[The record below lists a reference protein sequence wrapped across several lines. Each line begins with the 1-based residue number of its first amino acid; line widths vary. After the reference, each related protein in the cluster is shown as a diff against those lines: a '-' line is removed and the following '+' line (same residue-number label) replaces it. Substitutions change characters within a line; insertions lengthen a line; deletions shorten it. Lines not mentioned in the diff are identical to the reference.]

1 MTAWN
6 KKILILP
13 PLIIAVAIVIFAYF
27 LKKPIEKVAYFEKPV
42 KVRIIT
48 MSKMTV
54 QPKAFAYGTSIPGK
68 TWDAIAEVSGKI
80 AWKSE
85 QLEDGNIVKA
95 GTELLRIDDTSYR
108 LTLEQIN
115 AQIKASEIKE
125 KTIKSS
131 IAIDEL
137 NLKLLNKDLNNKYGL
152 SKRGAIAKSAVD
164 DAQLQV
170 YSAEAKVQNLQNAA
184 AINRADRDVLKAQK
198 ALAEYELSNTQIQAP
213 FDVRV
218 TEVKSHVAHFVNK
231 GQILFSADDI
241 QTAEI
246 NAQLTI
252 GTLRPLMAEIN
263 ETKELET
270 HQRVPGALSLEAI
283 VRLKT
288 ATHTIEWEGIV
299 DRVAGLVDLQTQSI
313 GIIVTVHD
321 PYKQAKPG
329 QRPPLTRNTFV
340 EVELRGKPQ
349 PDQLVVP
356 ANAIHESTISTNIA
370 TSVSTGI
377 PASSAQKNN
386 VYVIDND
393 NRLVIRPV
401 KIKFSQSGYTVIS
414 QGVKAGE
421 RIVIS
426 DLVPALEGML
436 LDPKED
442 KKTKKWLNV
451 QATGTRPEK

>member
-1 MTAWN
+1 MTMTTWKN
-6 KKILILP
+6 TLLIIP
-13 PLIIAVAIVIFAYF
+13 PLIIAIAIVIFAYF

-42 KVRIIT
+42 KVRVIT
-48 MSKMTV
+48 MSTMTV
-54 QPKAFAYGTSIPGK
+54 QPKAFGYGTSVPGK

-80 AWKSE
+80 VWKSE
-85 QLEDGNIVKA
+85 QLEGGNIVKA

-108 LTLEQIN
+108 LTLEQID
-115 AQIKASEIKE
+115 AQINASEIKE

-131 IAIDEL
+131 IVIDEL
-137 NLKLLNKDLNNKYGL
+137 NLKLLNKELKDKHGL
-152 SKRGAIAKSAVD
+152 SQRGAIAKSAVD
-164 DAQLQV
+164 EAQLQV
-170 YSAEAKVQNLQNAA
+170 YSAEAKVQNLHNAA
-184 AINRADRDVLKAQK
+184 AINRAERDVLKAQK
-198 ALAEYELSNTQIQAP
+198 ALAEYELSNTRIQAP

-241 QTAEI
+241 KTAEI

-252 GTLRPLMAEIN
+252 GTLRPLMAKIH
-263 ETKELET
+263 ETKESET
-270 HQRVPGALSLEAI
+270 HQHVPGALSLEAV

-288 ATHTIEWEGIV
+288 ATHTIEWDGIV

-313 GIIVTVHD
+313 GIIVTVND

-349 PDQLVVP
+349 AEQFVVP
-356 ANAIHESTISTNIA
+356 ANAIHDNTLH
-370 TSVSTGI
+370 
-377 PASSAQKNN
+377 KNSI
-386 VYVIDND
+386 YVLDND

-401 KIKFSQSGYTVIS
+401 KIKFSQSGYSVLSMGI
-414 QGVKAGE
+414 KAGE
-421 RIVIS
+421 RIIIS

-436 LDPKED
+436 LEPEED
-442 KKTKKWLNV
+442 KKTKQWLIT
-451 QATGTRPEK
+451 QAAGKRPEK

>member
-1 MTAWN
+1 MTTWKN
-6 KKILILP
+6 RFLILP
-13 PLIIAVAIVIFAYF
+13 PLIIAVAIVIFAYV
-27 LKKPIEKVAYFEKPV
+27 LKKPIEKEPHFEKPV

-54 QPKAFAYGTSIPGK
+54 QPKAFAYGTSIAGK

-95 GTELLRIDDTSYR
+95 GTELVRIDDTSYR
-108 LTLEQIN
+108 LTLEQID
-115 AQIKASEIKE
+115 AQIKASEIKQ
-125 KTIKSS
+125 KTIQSS

-137 NLKLLNKDLNNKYGL
+137 NLKLLNKDLKDKYGL
-152 SKRGAIAKSAVD
+152 SQRGAIAKSAVD

-170 YSAEAKVQNLQNAA
+170 YAAQTKVQNLHNAA
-184 AINRADRDVLKAQK
+184 AINRADRDVLRAQK
-198 ALAEYELSNTQIQAP
+198 ALAEYDLSNTRIQAP

-218 TEVKSHVAHFVNK
+218 TKVTSHVAHFVNK
-231 GQILFSADDI
+231 GQILFTADDI

-246 NAQLTI
+246 NAQVTI
-252 GTLRPLMAEIN
+252 GTLRPLMAKFG
-263 ETKELET
+263 ETKESEI

-288 ATHTIEWEGIV
+288 ATHTIEWEGVV
-299 DRVAGLVDLQTQSI
+299 DRAAGVVDLQTQSI
-313 GIIVTVHD
+313 GIIVIVHE

-349 PDQLVVP
+349 PDQLIVP
-356 ANAIHESTISTNIA
+356 ANAIHESTKHK
-370 TSVSTGI
+370 
-377 PASSAQKNN
+377 SSL
-386 VYVIDND
+386 YVIDND

-401 KIKFSQSGYTVIS
+401 KIKFSQSGYSVLS
-414 QGVKAGE
+414 QGIKAGE

-426 DLVPALEGML
+426 DMVPALEGML
-436 LDPKED
+436 LEPKED
-442 KKTKKWLNV
+442 KKTKKWLKA
-451 QATGTRPEK
+451 QAVGTRAEK

>member
-1 MTAWN
+1 MTVWKN
-6 KKILILP
+6 KLLIIP
-13 PLIIAVAIVIFAYF
+13 PLIIAAAVVIFAYS
-27 LKKPIEKVAYFEKPV
+27 LKKPIEKQASFEKPV

-48 MSKMTV
+48 MSTMTV
-54 QPKAFAYGTSIPGK
+54 QPKAFAYGTSVPGK

-131 IAIDEL
+131 IVIEKL
-137 NLKLLNKDLNNKYGL
+137 NLKLLNKDLKDKHGL
-152 SKRGAIAKSAVD
+152 SQKGAIAKSAVD
-164 DAQLQV
+164 EAQLQV
-170 YSAEAKVQNLQNAA
+170 YSAETKVQNLHNAA
-184 AINRADRDVLKAQK
+184 AINQADRGVLKAQK
-198 ALAEYELSNTQIQAP
+198 ALAEYELSNTRIEAP

-218 TEVKSHVAHFVNK
+218 TQVKSHVAHFVNK
-231 GQILFSADDI
+231 GQTLFSADDI
-241 QTAEI
+241 KTAEI
-246 NAQLTI
+246 NAQLSI
-252 GTLRPLMAEIN
+252 GTLRPLMANIN
-263 ETKELET
+263 ETEQSDS

-288 ATHTIEWEGIV
+288 ATHIIEWDGVV

-313 GIIVTVHD
+313 GIIVTVND

-329 QRPPLTRNTFV
+329 RRPPLTRNTFV

-349 PDQLVVP
+349 HGQFVVP
-356 ANAIHESTISTNIA
+356 ANAIHESTISK
-370 TSVSTGI
+370 
-377 PASSAQKNN
+377 SSAHKNSI
-386 VYVIDND
+386 YVLNNE

-401 KIKFSQSGYTVIS
+401 KIKFSQSGYTVLSHGIKS
-414 QGVKAGE
+414 GE

-436 LDPKED
+436 LEPKED
-442 KKTKKWLNV
+442 KKTQKWLIT
-451 QATGTRPEK
+451 QAAGTRSEK

>member
-1 MTAWN
+1 MTTWKN
-6 KKILILP
+6 RFLIIP
-13 PLIIAVAIVIFAYF
+13 PLIIAVAIVVMAHF
-27 LKKPIEKVAYFEKPV
+27 LKKPIEKAAYLEKPV

-48 MSKMTV
+48 LSKMTV
-54 QPKAFAYGTSIPGK
+54 QPKAFAYGTSVPGK
-68 TWDAIAEVSGKI
+68 TWNAVAEVSGKI

-85 QLEDGNIVKA
+85 QLEDGNIIKA

-108 LTLEQIN
+108 LTLDQLD
-115 AQIKASEIKE
+115 ARIKASEIKD
-125 KTIKSS
+125 KTIQSS
-131 IAIDEL
+131 IVIDEL
-137 NLKLLNKDLNNKYGL
+137 NLKLLNKDLKDKYGL
-152 SKRGAIAKSAVD
+152 SQRGAIAKSAVD
-164 DAQLQV
+164 DAQLKV
-170 YSAEAKVQNLQNAA
+170 YSAESEVQNLHNAA
-184 AINRADRDVLKAQK
+184 AINRADQDVLKAQK
-198 ALAEYELSNTQIQAP
+198 ALAEYELSNTRIQAP

-241 QTAEI
+241 KTAEI

-252 GTLRPLMAEIN
+252 GTLRPLIAKIN
-263 ETKELET
+263 AAKISNSSEAKESAT

-313 GIIVTVHD
+313 GIIVTVND
-321 PYKQAKPG
+321 PYKQAQPG

-349 PDQLVVP
+349 PDQLLVP
-356 ANAIHESTISTNIA
+356 ANAIHKNTDFKNT
-370 TSVSTGI
+370 
-377 PASSAQKNN
+377 ASKNT
-386 VYVIDND
+386 VYVLDND

-401 KIKFSQSGYTVIS
+401 KIKFSQSGYSVLS
-414 QGVKAGE
+414 QGIKAGE

-426 DLVPALEGML
+426 DLVPALPGML
-436 LDPKED
+436 LAPVED
-442 KKTKKWLNV
+442 RKSKKWLMV
-451 QATGTRPEK
+451 QAAGKRSEK

>member
-1 MTAWN
+1 MAMVTSKKVTSKKAAWN
-6 KKILILP
+6 NKFLIIL
-13 PLIIAVAIVIFAYF
+13 PLIIAIAIAIFAHF
-27 LKKPIEKVAYFEKPV
+27 LKKPIEKVVSFEKPV
-42 KVRIIT
+42 KVRVMK
-48 MSKMTV
+48 MSKMMV
-54 QPKAFAYGTSIPGK
+54 QPKAFAYGTSVPGK

-85 QLEDGNIVKA
+85 QLEDGNIIKA

-108 LTLEQIN
+108 LTLKQID

-125 KTIKSS
+125 KTINSS

-137 NLKLLNKDLNNKYGL
+137 NLKLLNKELKDKFGL
-152 SKRGAIAKSAVD
+152 SQKGALAKSAVD
-164 DAQLQV
+164 EVQLQV
-170 YSAEAKVQNLQNAA
+170 YSAESKVQNLHNAA
-184 AINRADRDVLKAQK
+184 AINKAERDVLKAQK
-198 ALAEYELSNTQIQAP
+198 ALAEYELSNTRIQTP

-241 QTAEI
+241 KTAEI

-252 GTLRPLMAEIN
+252 GTLRPLMGKIN
-263 ETKELET
+263 ARNESDT
-270 HQRVPGALSLEAI
+270 HQRVPGALSLDAI

-288 ATHTIEWEGIV
+288 ANHTIEWQGIV

-313 GIIVTVHD
+313 GIIVTVND

-349 PDQLVVP
+349 PDQLLVP
-356 ANAIHESTISTNIA
+356 ANAIHENTL
-370 TSVSTGI
+370 
-377 PASSAQKNN
+377 PANSKHKQN

-401 KIKFSQSGYTVIS
+401 KIKFSQSGYSVLS
-414 QGVKAGE
+414 QGIKAGE

-426 DLVPALEGML
+426 DIVPALEGML
-436 LDPKED
+436 LEPKED
-442 KKTKKWLNV
+442 KKTIKWLTI
-451 QATGTRPEK
+451 QAAGTSSEK

>member
-1 MTAWN
+1 MTTWKN
-6 KKILILP
+6 RFLILP
-13 PLIIAVAIVIFAYF
+13 PLIIAVAIVIFAYV
-27 LKKPIEKVAYFEKPV
+27 LKKPIEKEPHFEKPV

-54 QPKAFAYGTSIPGK
+54 QPKAFAYGTSIAGK
-68 TWDAIAEVSGKI
+68 TWDAVAEVSGKI
-80 AWKSE
+80 AWKSD

-115 AQIKASEIKE
+115 ARIKASEIKE
-125 KTIKSS
+125 KTIQSS

-137 NLKLLNKDLNNKYGL
+137 NLKLLNKDLKDKYGL
-152 SKRGAIAKSAVD
+152 SQRGAVAKSAVD

-170 YSAEAKVQNLQNAA
+170 YSAETKVQNLHNAA
-184 AINRADRDVLKAQK
+184 AVNRADRNVLKAQK
-198 ALAEYELSNTQIQAP
+198 ALAEYELSNTLIQAP

-241 QTAEI
+241 QTVEI
-246 NAQLTI
+246 NARVSI
-252 GTLRPLMAEIN
+252 GTLRPLMANIN
-263 ETKELET
+263 ETKESEA

-288 ATHTIEWEGIV
+288 ATHTIEWEGVV
-299 DRVAGLVDLQTQSI
+299 DRAAGLVDLQTQSI
-313 GIIVTVHD
+313 GIIVIVHE

-349 PDQLVVP
+349 PEQLLLP
-356 ANAIHESTISTNIA
+356 ANAIHDSTDFTST
-370 TSVSTGI
+370 S
-377 PASSAQKNN
+377 ASRAGKNKAYKHYI
-386 VYVIDND
+386 YVIDND

-401 KIKFSQSGYTVIS
+401 KIKFSQSGYSVLS
-414 QGVKAGE
+414 QGIKAGE

-426 DLVPALEGML
+426 DPVPALEGML
-436 LDPKED
+436 LEPKED
-442 KKTKKWLNV
+442 RKTKKWLKT
-451 QATGTRPEK
+451 QAAGTRSEK

>member
-1 MTAWN
+1 MIMTAWN

-270 HQRVPGALSLEAI
+270 HQRVPGALS
-283 VRLKT
+283 
-288 ATHTIEWEGIV
+288 
-299 DRVAGLVDLQTQSI
+299 
-313 GIIVTVHD
+313 
-321 PYKQAKPG
+321 
-329 QRPPLTRNTFV
+329 
-340 EVELRGKPQ
+340 
-349 PDQLVVP
+349 
-356 ANAIHESTISTNIA
+356 
-370 TSVSTGI
+370 
-377 PASSAQKNN
+377 
-386 VYVIDND
+386 
-393 NRLVIRPV
+393 
-401 KIKFSQSGYTVIS
+401 
-414 QGVKAGE
+414 
-421 RIVIS
+421 
-426 DLVPALEGML
+426 
-436 LDPKED
+436 
-442 KKTKKWLNV
+442 
-451 QATGTRPEK
+451 